1 MKKIPIK
8 IRLKIQYCI
17 DRENMVTA
25 LANSGYK
32 VWVEEEEDNLRNK
45 TYYVIFEL

>member
-1 MKKIPIK
+1 MKEIK
-8 IRLKIQYCI
+8 LKIQKQQ

-32 VWVEEEEDNLRNK
+32 VWIEEKTDNLYNY